1 MIVFKKSYELGKF
14 LKTQIAQLN
23 DASNSKHTNNIIV
36 SAEEFDQMYLKD
48 EETWNLVKDKFSP
61 YQGRTHVIA
70 TYRHLH
76 EIIVSYYYEKVV
88 GRNIRKRWTSDIASF
103 PTYWSQSDKKEF
115 MLTDL
120 IASFEQ
126 HSFNVSVFNYHE
138 DSKSSDDLV
147 TRFLCNLPHADATC
161 EAYKTDTKSKGK
173 DAAAV
178 SRVSSKGY
186 VHYDRI
192 AKAASVKGMFQNYN
206 PMLVKRYSV
215 VQAIKYRVENDLGKT
230 YTDLPQIC
238 LKKKEMSDILA
249 LSIQNGKS
257 LLKDDFDKKELRK

>member
-1 MIVFKKSYELGKF
+1 MLHSLILSKHVIVHNKETGLSQPSKRNRGVLVLHIGPAKTGTSSLQCIMQTTPFLRNNSYFYLGKFQNGCTKGKYFSNSISQIWYFQIWPRMIVFKKSYESGKF

-48 EETWNLVKDKFSP
+48 EETWNLVKDTFSP

-88 GRNIRKRWTSDIASF
+88 GRNIRKLWTRSDIASF

-161 EAYKTDTKSKGK
+161 EA
-173 DAAAV
+173 V
-178 SRVSSKGY
+178 
-186 VHYDRI
+186 
-192 AKAASVKGMFQNYN
+192 
-206 PMLVKRYSV
+206 
-215 VQAIKYRVENDLGKT
+215 
-230 YTDLPQIC
+230 
-238 LKKKEMSDILA
+238 
-249 LSIQNGKS
+249 
-257 LLKDDFDKKELRK
+257 

>member
-48 EETWNLVKDKFSP
+48 EETWNLVKDTFSP

-88 GRNIRKRWTSDIASF
+88 GRNIRKLWTRSDIASF

-161 EAYKTDTKSKGK
+161 EA
-173 DAAAV
+173 V
-178 SRVSSKGY
+178 
-186 VHYDRI
+186 
-192 AKAASVKGMFQNYN
+192 
-206 PMLVKRYSV
+206 
-215 VQAIKYRVENDLGKT
+215 
-230 YTDLPQIC
+230 
-238 LKKKEMSDILA
+238 
-249 LSIQNGKS
+249 
-257 LLKDDFDKKELRK
+257 